1 MRPPTRTR
9 RGGSGVSPRLSRRQ
23 LLTIPA
29 GAALAEVL
37 AKTRASVQAQGPTRL
52 DAGMS
57 FFNLDGVSAWIAQ
70 DKRFFE
76 KYGLNVTIVNF
87 QGGAKAVAAM
97 AAGDVPIALLGA
109 ADIINARSRGV
120 PLQAVAGLINKFPFD
135 FVVGKNITT
144 PAQLRGAKGAISS
157 FGGSS
162 EFATRFALTK
172 LGINPQDV
180 TLLQVGDEGSRLA
193 ALSTGQIDFTVLT
206 AGMDLVAFDMG
217 FKPLLRLY
225 TLDQPFQ
232 QTVIAIN
239 TAWAKTHS
247 AIVDSFLRAT
257 VAANVF
263 IKNPLNTAAAL
274 ALIHTH
280 LPIKEAN
287 LKQGFLLY
295 RDQFYSVYPFVTVP
309 GIEFIL
315 RTRKMEQ
322 PATDFYDNSYLQAL
336 QDANFAATLAKS
348 P

>member
-1 MRPPTRTR
+1 M
-9 RGGSGVSPRLSRRQ
+9 SPRLSRRQ
-23 LLTIPA
+23 LLAIPA
-29 GAALAEVL
+29 GAAFAEVL
-37 AKTRASVQAQGPTRL
+37 AKIPASGQTPGPTRL

-315 RTRKMEQ
+315 RTRKMAQ
-322 PATDFYDNSYLQAL
+322 PASDFYDNSYLQAL
-336 QDANFAATLAKS
+336 KDADFAATVAKS